1 MNAVMEEFFK
11 NIVLGIIPG
20 PYDSVDDAING
31 ICDGIVDAAEDLV
44 VLGGSDMADVMVDLV
59 DMAKYVN
66 EMKEDNIKTYMYRVS
81 DDDDDQD
88 IKNSIELEDMNN
100 EDMDNAEDE
109 DD

>member
-31 ICDGIVDAAEDLV
+31 ICDAIVDVAEDRV
-44 VLGGSDMADVMVDLV
+44 VLGGADMADVMVDLV
-59 DMAKYVN
+59 DMAKYVS

-88 IKNSIELEDMNN
+88 VENSIELEDMKST
-100 EDMDNAEDE
+100 EDE